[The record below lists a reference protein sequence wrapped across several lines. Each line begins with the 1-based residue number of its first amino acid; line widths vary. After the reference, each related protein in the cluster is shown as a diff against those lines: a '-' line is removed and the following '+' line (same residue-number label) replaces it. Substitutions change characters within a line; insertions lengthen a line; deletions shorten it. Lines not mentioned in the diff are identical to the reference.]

1 MSVWLSDGLT
11 PWSAADERN
20 FDMEESGR
28 DKAQLPSEGH
38 EDDFVGKWIH
48 SDIKNVAL
56 PYVSKMYKTLIN
68 EGKLS
73 NSQ

>member
-1 MSVWLSDGLT
+1 MSLAGPKTELS
-11 PWSAADERN
+11 
-20 FDMEESGR
+20 
-28 DKAQLPSEGH
+28 QPSEGH
-38 EDDFVGKWIH
+38 EDEFVGKWIH